1 MSITRLSALLEK
13 DFKEATRNPSII
25 FMPLIILLLSF
36 FYRFIMAE
44 INDVPSAIST
54 MQLIIINMSFIMVA
68 TATIIN
74 MFAEENEKG
83 TLKGLI
89 ESPAS
94 KLEILISKVIVM
106 TILTI
111 IASILSLVI
120 LGNSIEFR
128 FQTYIGLVLLLIFYL
143 TLGLTF
149 GLLSNNPGTATS
161 FMMIPFIL
169 FGMSSIF
176 ETMSD
181 TLDLGFFEQ
190 ALNYLPFGLIWEIE
204 INNTSLNF
212 LYLTIWLVISIIV
225 LKFVYDYKFR
235 KR

>member
-25 FMPLIILLLSF
+25 FMPLITLLLSF
-36 FYRFIMAE
+36 FYRFIMSE
-44 INDVPSAIST
+44 INDVPSAVTT
-54 MQLIIINMSFIMVA
+54 MQLIIINMSFILVA

-94 KLEILISKVIVM
+94 KVEILISKVIIM
-106 TILTI
+106 TMLTI
-111 IASILSLVI
+111 IASILSLII
-120 LGNSIEFR
+120 LGNSIEFD
-128 FQTYIGLVLLLIFYL
+128 FQTYIGLVLMLTFYL
-143 TLGLTF
+143 ALGLIF
-149 GLLSNNPGTATS
+149 GLLSNSPGTATS

-181 TLDLGFFEQ
+181 TLNLGFFEQ
-190 ALNYLPFGLIWEIE
+190 LLKYLPFGLVLGIE
-204 INNTSLNF
+204 TNHTYLNL
-212 LYLTIWLVISIIV
+212 LYLIIWLVISIIA

>member
-120 LGNSIEFR
+120 LGNSIEFS

-143 TLGLTF
+143 T
-149 GLLSNNPGTATS
+149 
-161 FMMIPFIL
+161 
-169 FGMSSIF
+169 
-176 ETMSD
+176 
-181 TLDLGFFEQ
+181 
-190 ALNYLPFGLIWEIE
+190 
-204 INNTSLNF
+204 
-212 LYLTIWLVISIIV
+212 
-225 LKFVYDYKFR
+225 
-235 KR
+235 